1 MNHEDSVTKRNG
13 DKEIISFDKILNRIK
28 KLGLED
34 NDELN
39 VNYTDLSKKII
50 DRLYDGISTTLID
63 ELTAQQCAS
72 LATTHPDYGILASRI
87 MISNHHKNTTGNFL
101 LVCKQLHEFKDIHG
115 ENHPVISNDHM
126 AIVEKYSEL
135 FENMID
141 YKRDYLIDYFGFK
154 TLERAYLLRINT
166 VIVERPQHMW
176 LRVAIAIHKED
187 IEKVKETYDLMSQK
201 YFTHATPTLFNA
213 GTPRPQLSSCY
224 LIAMEKDSI
233 QGIYNTLTDCAKISK
248 WAGGIG
254 MHIHNVRAS
263 GSHIRGTNGTSNGIV
278 PMLRVFNNTARYVD
292 QCLHPDT
299 IIYSKKGP
307 VPIKKIVIGDKIIA
321 DDGNMYKICKVLHS
335 KYNGDLYKVN
345 IKHTLTELLLTDWHP
360 LLTIKNDTYY
370 QRGFKQIINKLNN
383 NLIKPEF
390 IEVKKINKNDFI
402 GFPIPKY
409 IKDIQQ
415 YTNDDCRLYGIMIG
429 DGHISKNKNQ
439 AYVSLNKESKK
450 ETMDFVINYL
460 TNKAIHITYSYT
472 GDKCVRLIWT
482 TTNIFKI
489 THELLYDDNDEK
501 RIHCSMLHLP
511 KSKNLNIIKGV
522 LETDAKVANVQIV
535 LEMTSRNVIESVRY
549 MILRLGILT
558 SGSSRDRRG
567 RKHTTKYGKI
577 IENKKISYILIVPKT
592 QVICDMFKSKNLQPS
607 KSFTF
612 FEYKNTLYSIVNN
625 ITASKEED
633 IPVIDIEVDNEKHH
647 NFLTHNGL
655 VKNGG
660 GKRSGSFAIYLE
672 PWHGD
677 IESFLE
683 MKKNHGDE
691 EMRARDLFYA
701 LWIPDLFMERIGQN
715 GDWTLMCP
723 DKCPGLSD
731 VYGEEFKELYE
742 KYETEGKGNKTMKAR
757 DLWFKIL
764 DSQIETGTPYMLYKD
779 ACNQKSNQKNLGTI
793 KSSNLCCVR
802 GDTLLLTDKGHQ
814 TIETLKDKTV
824 NVWNGKEFSEVIV
837 KQTNDNAELLTIEF
851 SDGAQLTCT
860 KYHKFYIQ
868 TKYTTSKQ
876 DVIKSKNVTIVEAQN
891 LKPDM
896 KLIKCEYPVI
906 DNKEELKSA
915 YTNGIFSADGT
926 YCNNNQKER
935 KCKFKS
941 LKGKSYC
948 KRHLD
953 YQKNNEVTEHC
964 CGISYTKK
972 AHISLYGEKIKL
984 LQYLDYRSTGEES
997 NDKLNVTLPVDL
1009 KDKFFVPTNYS
1020 LQSKLDWFA
1029 GYCDGDGSIAV
1040 NGTNQSLQI
1049 SCIHKEFLLQIK
1061 LMLQTC
1067 GISSKVTVNMN
1078 ERLSYLPDGKGGMTY
1093 YESKKFWRLLVGS
1106 NDLQKLV
1113 ELGFSPKRLIINE
1126 HEPQR
1131 NASHFVKIS
1140 KIVDNGEIDKTFCFT
1155 EKKRHAGIFNGV
1167 ITSQCEIIEYS
1178 DENETAVCNLAS
1190 IALSKFITET
1200 PSPFNEK
1207 ITIYTTQ
1214 DCKWCDLLKALLK
1227 RKNIDYTQIVI
1238 SLDNFED
1245 FKQKHNVTTLPQLY
1259 HGEKLIGGYSSVL
1272 NILKNTFNYE
1282 LLHKVTKVVTRNL
1295 NNVIDINFYPTDK
1308 TKKSNMRHRPIGIGI
1323 QGLADAFAMMD
1334 IPFYSEEAKLI
1345 NKNIFETMYHGALE
1359 SSWESARKDGHY
1371 ETFKG
1376 SPTSEGILQF
1386 DMWNVTPSTRYDW
1399 DKLKLNIKKDGIRN
1413 SLLLAPMPTASTSQI
1428 LGNNE
1433 CFEPFTSNIYVRRTM
1448 AGEFVCINKFL
1459 LRELIELGLWTDDI
1473 KNSIIRQNG
1482 SVQGVS
1488 GIPKALQDKYKIVWE
1503 IPMKHILEMAAD
1515 RGAFICQSQ
1524 STNLWMKEPT
1534 YNKLTAMHFFAW
1546 KKGLKTGIYYLRTKA
1561 KAAPQQFTIEPDKNN
1576 SVEEEEE
1583 CLMCG
1588 S

>member
-1 MNHEDSVTKRNG
+1 MNHEDSVIKRNG
-13 DKEIISFDKILNRIK
+13 KKEIISFDKILNRIK
-28 KLGLED
+28 KLGIED
-34 NDELN
+34 NNELN

-87 MISNHHKNTTGNFL
+87 MISNHHKNTSNNFL
-101 LVCKQLHEFKDIHG
+101 FVCKQLHEFKDIHDK
-115 ENHPVISNDHM
+115 NHPIISNEHM
-126 AIVEKYSEL
+126 TIIEKYSEQL
-135 FENMID
+135 ENMID

-154 TLERAYLLRINT
+154 TLERAYLLRVNT

-176 LRVAIAIHKED
+176 LRVAIAIHKEN

-292 QCLHPDT
+292 Q
-299 IIYSKKGP
+299 
-307 VPIKKIVIGDKIIA
+307 
-321 DDGNMYKICKVLHS
+321 
-335 KYNGDLYKVN
+335 
-345 IKHTLTELLLTDWHP
+345 
-360 LLTIKNDTYY
+360 
-370 QRGFKQIINKLNN
+370 
-383 NLIKPEF
+383 
-390 IEVKKINKNDFI
+390 
-402 GFPIPKY
+402 
-409 IKDIQQ
+409 
-415 YTNDDCRLYGIMIG
+415 
-429 DGHISKNKNQ
+429 
-439 AYVSLNKESKK
+439 
-450 ETMDFVINYL
+450 
-460 TNKAIHITYSYT
+460 
-472 GDKCVRLIWT
+472 
-482 TTNIFKI
+482 
-489 THELLYDDNDEK
+489 
-501 RIHCSMLHLP
+501 
-511 KSKNLNIIKGV
+511 
-522 LETDAKVANVQIV
+522 
-535 LEMTSRNVIESVRY
+535 
-549 MILRLGILT
+549 
-558 SGSSRDRRG
+558 
-567 RKHTTKYGKI
+567 
-577 IENKKISYILIVPKT
+577 
-592 QVICDMFKSKNLQPS
+592 
-607 KSFTF
+607 
-612 FEYKNTLYSIVNN
+612 
-625 ITASKEED
+625 
-633 IPVIDIEVDNEKHH
+633 
-647 NFLTHNGL
+647 
-655 VKNGG
+655 GG
-660 GKRSGSFAIYLE
+660 GKRSGSFAVYLE

-677 IESFLE
+677 VESFLE

-742 KYETEGKGNKTMKAR
+742 KYETEGKGNKTVKAR

-793 KSSNLCCVR
+793 KSSNLC
-802 GDTLLLTDKGHQ
+802 T
-814 TIETLKDKTV
+814 
-824 NVWNGKEFSEVIV
+824 
-837 KQTNDNAELLTIEF
+837 
-851 SDGAQLTCT
+851 
-860 KYHKFYIQ
+860 
-868 TKYTTSKQ
+868 
-876 DVIKSKNVTIVEAQN
+876 
-891 LKPDM
+891 
-896 KLIKCEYPVI
+896 
-906 DNKEELKSA
+906 
-915 YTNGIFSADGT
+915 
-926 YCNNNQKER
+926 
-935 KCKFKS
+935 
-941 LKGKSYC
+941 
-948 KRHLD
+948 
-953 YQKNNEVTEHC
+953 
-964 CGISYTKK
+964 
-972 AHISLYGEKIKL
+972 
-984 LQYLDYRSTGEES
+984 
-997 NDKLNVTLPVDL
+997 
-1009 KDKFFVPTNYS
+1009 
-1020 LQSKLDWFA
+1020 
-1029 GYCDGDGSIAV
+1029 
-1040 NGTNQSLQI
+1040 
-1049 SCIHKEFLLQIK
+1049 
-1061 LMLQTC
+1061 
-1067 GISSKVTVNMN
+1067 
-1078 ERLSYLPDGKGGMTY
+1078 
-1093 YESKKFWRLLVGS
+1093 
-1106 NDLQKLV
+1106 
-1113 ELGFSPKRLIINE
+1113 
-1126 HEPQR
+1126 
-1131 NASHFVKIS
+1131 
-1140 KIVDNGEIDKTFCFT
+1140 
-1155 EKKRHAGIFNGV
+1155 
-1167 ITSQCEIIEYS
+1167 EIIEYS

-1200 PSPFNEK
+1200 SSPFTEN
-1207 ITIYTTQ
+1207 ITMYTKT

-1245 FKQKHNVTTLPQLY
+1245 FKQKHNVKSLPQLY
-1259 HGEKLIGGYSSVL
+1259 NGEKLIGGYSSVL

-1308 TKKSNMRHRPIGIGI
+1308 TKKSNMRHRPIGIGV

-1334 IPFYSEEAKLI
+1334 IPFYSDEAKLI
-1345 NKNIFETMYHGALE
+1345 NKHIFETIYHGALE
-1359 SSWESARKDGHY
+1359 SSWESACKDGHY

-1576 SVEEEEE
+1576 SIEEEED